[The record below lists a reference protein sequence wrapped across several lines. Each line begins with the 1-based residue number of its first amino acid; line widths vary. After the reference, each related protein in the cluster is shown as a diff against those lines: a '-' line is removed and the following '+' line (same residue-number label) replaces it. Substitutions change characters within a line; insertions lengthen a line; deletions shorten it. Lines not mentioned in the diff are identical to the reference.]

1 MNFNS
6 PLEDLEEKYKH
17 IEMSEKLFQQQYM
30 CLTEAQEDE
39 LDETLSKIFQTKIT
53 RDKSPKKQTKVNVG
67 TIGCPTLPEL
77 NTLTKSIQG
86 ILYEKEISN
95 SQWSWNKR

>member
-17 IEMSEKLFQQQYM
+17 IEISEKLFQQQYM
-30 CLTEAQEDE
+30 CLIEAQEDE

-53 RDKSPKKQTKVNVG
+53 RDKSPKKQINVG
-67 TIGCPTLPEL
+67 TIGYPTLPEL

-86 ILYEKEISN
+86 ILNEKEISN